1 MLPYSTTLPGVGGRL
16 RVEAEDF
23 VVEEIPAYAAAGEGQ
38 HLLLWIEKR
47 NTSHEGLVQH
57 LAERLGI
64 TRRQIGTA
72 GMKDRRAITR
82 QYVSVPA
89 EVENCL
95 AGVVTDSIDLLRV
108 ARHRHKL
115 RTGHLRGN
123 RFSVIV
129 RGIEPEAY
137 EAAVRIQQALRN
149 TGVLNFFGPQRFG
162 IAGRTLQQ
170 GLELMT
176 GQQLVERLPRKRR
189 DFLLRLGLSAVQ
201 SELFNQLVTLRFRRG
216 FGRTVLGGDV
226 MQVVASGGPFQV
238 EDPTA
243 EQNRFDAGETVIAGP
258 LFGAKMLPA
267 RDLPAQLEAEILQAN
282 GLGREDFERFPK
294 LTRGARRAIWTQPQ
308 GLEISAEPD
317 GLRFNFSLPAGSYAT
332 VVMREYMKVDE
343 SDEEPT

>member
-1 MLPYSTTLPGVGGRL
+1 
-16 RVEAEDF
+16 
-23 VVEEIPAYAAAGEGQ
+23 
-38 HLLLWIEKR
+38 
-47 NTSHEGLVQH
+47 
-57 LAERLGI
+57 
-64 TRRQIGTA
+64 
-72 GMKDRRAITR
+72 
-82 QYVSVPA
+82 
-89 EVENCL
+89 
-95 AGVVTDSIDLLRV
+95 
-108 ARHRHKL
+108 
-115 RTGHLRGN
+115 
-123 RFSVIV
+123 
-129 RGIEPEAY
+129 
-137 EAAVRIQQALRN
+137 
-149 TGVLNFFGPQRFG
+149 
-162 IAGRTLQQ
+162 
-170 GLELMT
+170 
-176 GQQLVERLPRKRR
+176 
-189 DFLLRLGLSAVQ
+189 
-201 SELFNQLVTLRFRRG
+201 
-216 FGRTVLGGDV
+216 